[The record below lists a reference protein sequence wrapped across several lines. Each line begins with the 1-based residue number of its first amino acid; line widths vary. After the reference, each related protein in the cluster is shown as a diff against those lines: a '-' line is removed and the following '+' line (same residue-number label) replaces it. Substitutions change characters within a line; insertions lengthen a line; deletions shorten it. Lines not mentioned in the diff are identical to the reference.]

1 MTKILRSEQNGSNIS
16 KQNQETADDLKK
28 DLTRLQNELDKKN
41 KTTKSMLQSSSDD
54 KKRIPETA

>member
-1 MTKILRSEQNGSNIS
+1 MTKILRSEQNDSNIS

-28 DLTRLQNELDKKN
+28 DLTRLQNELGKKN